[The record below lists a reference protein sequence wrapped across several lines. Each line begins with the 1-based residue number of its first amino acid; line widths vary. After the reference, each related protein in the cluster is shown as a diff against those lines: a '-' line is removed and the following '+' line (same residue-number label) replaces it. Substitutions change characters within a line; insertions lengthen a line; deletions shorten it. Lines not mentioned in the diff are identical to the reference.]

1 MMRIDDEMLM
11 AFVDGELGGPEREA
25 VEKALR
31 ADPTL
36 RAKLEAQRHL
46 RARLADHYGPVASE
60 DVPEA
65 LLAMLGAKPPTL
77 DTQVASLGAARAK
90 RRFGTRWRDL
100 GAIAATLVVGVLAGQ
115 LIPHGS
121 GPFASSDGVLV
132 ARGSLADALETQLA
146 SSQQS
151 NQATRIG
158 VTFADREGR
167 FCRTFDAPEATGLAC
182 RQGGD
187 WNVLVTAPPTSGR
200 GAEYRQAGSS
210 LVLEAAQDMMA
221 DAPLDASAEKAAVA
235 AGWKTPGR

>member
-1 MMRIDDEMLM
+1 
-11 AFVDGELGGPEREA
+11 V
-25 VEKALR
+25 
-31 ADPTL
+31 
-36 RAKLEAQRHL
+36 EAQRHL

-146 SSQQS
+146 SRQQS
-151 NQATRIG
+151 NQATRFG

-167 FCRTFDAPEATGLAC
+167 FCRSFDAPEATGLAC
-182 RQGGD
+182 RQGGN

-221 DAPLDASAEKAAVA
+221 DAPLDASAEKAAVE
-235 AGWKTPGR
+235 AGWKAPSR